1 MMQEAVPTRFDAVVV
16 GAGPAGSTVA
26 IQLARA
32 GWSVALIERQRFP
45 RRKVCGECIAASNLP
60 LLETL
65 GIADAF
71 DALAGA
77 DLRQVTLLRGDK
89 AVTADLPSADHDRY
103 PWGRALGRE
112 SLDSLLLEQAR
123 AAGAVVFQP
132 CAVQSI
138 LGTAGSWHC
147 EVRLLSSATLLRLRA
162 TVVVDAH
169 GSWEDLPSERPR
181 RRQGRSAAD
190 LFAFKANFCGSMLPR
205 GQISVLALD
214 GGYGGMVVADHGTTT
229 LACCIRRDRLSELR
243 GGAPGFSASHAVEA
257 WLLRECA
264 GVRLALLGASRD
276 GSWLSSGPL
285 DPGVR
290 LNAEDGIFRVG
301 NAAGEAHPILGEGMS
316 MALQSAALLC
326 SKLLSQRG
334 PAAVPDAAEQ
344 AELQRT
350 YAASWRRQF
359 APRLRLAA
367 VFAHLAMR
375 PRSAA
380 ALMQLLRVWP
390 GLLTQGARWGGKVST
405 PELVDA
411 TVVAHARPPDSR
423 WSPQRSSLAQPRE
436 EST

>member
-1 MMQEAVPTRFDAVVV
+1 MMQERSRTQFDAVVV

-60 LLETL
+60 LLEAL
-65 GIADAF
+65 GIADTF
-71 DALAGA
+71 DARAGPA
-77 DLRQVTLLRGDK
+77 LRQVTLLRGDS
-89 AVTADLPSADHDRY
+89 AVTAELPAADHDRY

-112 SLDSLLLEQAR
+112 TLDSLLLEQAR

-132 CAVQSI
+132 CAVQAI
-138 LGTAGSWHC
+138 LGTAGAWHC
-147 EVRLLSSATLLRLRA
+147 EVRMLESAALLRLRA
-162 TVVVDAH
+162 TVMVDAH
-169 GSWEDLPSERPR
+169 GSWEDLPSDRPK
-181 RRQGRSAAD
+181 RRQARSAAD
-190 LFAFKANFCGSMLPR
+190 LFAFKGNFSGSMLPE

-214 GGYGGMVVADHGTTT
+214 GGYGGMVVADGGMTT

-243 GGAPGFSASHAVEA
+243 GGAPGLRASDAVEA
-257 WLLRECA
+257 WLQRECA
-264 GVRLALLGASRD
+264 GVRQALHGAIRD
-276 GSWLSSGPL
+276 GPWLSSGPL

-290 LNAEDGIFRVG
+290 LDAEDGIFRVG

-326 SKLLSQRG
+326 SHLLGHRG
-334 PAAVPDAAEQ
+334 TPAVPDAAVQ
-344 AELQRT
+344 AELQRG
-350 YAASWRRQF
+350 YVAAWRREF

-380 ALMQLLRVWP
+380 ALMKLVQAWP
-390 GLLTQGARWGGKVST
+390 GLLTQGARWGGKVRIA
-405 PELVDA
+405 ELADTTA
-411 TVVAHARPPDSR
+411 LAHALASRPASTR
-423 WSPQRSSLAQPRE
+423 APQFH
-436 EST
+436 